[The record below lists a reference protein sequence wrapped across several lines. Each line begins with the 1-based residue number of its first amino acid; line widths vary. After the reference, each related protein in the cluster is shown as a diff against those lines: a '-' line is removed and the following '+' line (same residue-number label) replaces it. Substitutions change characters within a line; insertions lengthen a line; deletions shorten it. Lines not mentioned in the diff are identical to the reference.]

1 MSIRTITVQ
10 HQNGTTDTIQ
20 FTGQKSHLTLKANT
34 NGVYSTTLQPLE
46 DGSTGL
52 LFDATG
58 YVDIVDQV
66 IAKIRAQYQP
76 LTTLNGISPASDG
89 TFFIHGSECDSVT
102 PSSSNSTQLDIVD
115 LCPACKTCD
124 SVVAL
129 ASQIEYYKTWYNMIK
144 DINLYAKG
152 VVNQRKQYMESKRM
166 DLTSTSCTVPAAK
179 AVPAAAMWDFQQL
192 FQQYAATVQMWNYV
206 VSQNNAST
214 QIRTAPEDPTGFLV
228 ETKRA
233 VPSCGNN
240 ASISCSVQIQ
250 STASSQ
256 QNLLSVY
263 VVPEA
268 VQFKPFT
275 NTTPSLTVTHD
286 SATKKTVTLPTTD
299 IAVAGTYQVRV
310 KFLPFIYTILR
321 DDKGNQFNLKTF
333 KWQPIIEHGT
343 PSQDE
348 MSVSQTILNNLTKQ
362 QFVIKEP
369 TESQYQSAKAYPSQ
383 SNPNKNTWSIK
394 IRWTV
399 KDKRTGKS
407 TNYDESYYFQTNGV
421 REYFDGVFM
430 NDDLSTYNT

>member
-52 LFDATG
+52 LFVATG

-179 AVPAAAMWDFQQL
+179 AVPAATMWDFQQL

-206 VSQNNAST
+206 VS
-214 QIRTAPEDPTGFLV
+214 
-228 ETKRA
+228 
-233 VPSCGNN
+233 
-240 ASISCSVQIQ
+240 
-250 STASSQ
+250 
-256 QNLLSVY
+256 
-263 VVPEA
+263 
-268 VQFKPFT
+268 
-275 NTTPSLTVTHD
+275 
-286 SATKKTVTLPTTD
+286 
-299 IAVAGTYQVRV
+299 
-310 KFLPFIYTILR
+310 
-321 DDKGNQFNLKTF
+321 
-333 KWQPIIEHGT
+333 
-343 PSQDE
+343 
-348 MSVSQTILNNLTKQ
+348 
-362 QFVIKEP
+362 
-369 TESQYQSAKAYPSQ
+369 
-383 SNPNKNTWSIK
+383 
-394 IRWTV
+394 
-399 KDKRTGKS
+399 
-407 TNYDESYYFQTNGV
+407 
-421 REYFDGVFM
+421 
-430 NDDLSTYNT
+430 